1 MSAISAHGQFEA
13 AAVAIDQAKAGI
25 AAIDSEIANRT
36 QAYRLQAMSELSDVV
51 SSISELNEAL
61 LLLRERVSR
70 TVIRAPMDGIIYR
83 LNYRTPG
90 GYVKTGEVVLEL
102 VPTGEGLMIAADIA
116 PKDISNIQPGDD
128 VRIRLSAYDSSRY
141 GSVEGRVSR
150 ISADASSN
158 DKNGAS
164 YYQVDIAIQS
174 DNQGAIT
181 LNDGT
186 EVVLKPGMT
195 ATVDVLS
202 GKRTILAYF
211 WQPIAKVKELA
222 LRD

>member
-1 MSAISAHGQFEA
+1 MG
-13 AAVAIDQAKAGI
+13 
-25 AAIDSEIANRT
+25 
-36 QAYRLQAMSELSDVV
+36 
-51 SSISELNEAL
+51 
-61 LLLRERVSR
+61 
-70 TVIRAPMDGIIYR
+70 
-83 LNYRTPG
+83 
-90 GYVKTGEVVLEL
+90 LE
-102 VPTGEGLMIAADIA
+102 P
-116 PKDISNIQPGDD
+116 
-128 VRIRLSAYDSSRY
+128 
-141 GSVEGRVSR
+141 
-150 ISADASSN
+150 
-158 DKNGAS
+158 S

-181 LNDGT
+181 LNVGT